1 MKTNFLTLLL
11 FGILIFLVLTNL
23 HSVSALTVS
32 SVSTSPS
39 EVEPGKTVD
48 ITIRL
53 ENDGNE
59 DIEDVSVSLIFRELI
74 KDSFGNVVSVNEVP
88 FAPFDSSSEVSFDE
102 IREDKSKEAE
112 FEIIALSDA
121 KSGVYKIPLQITYT
135 ENSQTKTKSSLISI
149 TVNSKPIID
158 VQPADSLLIK
168 GQEGKIDVKIVNK
181 GLSDIKFLEVE
192 IGNSGVFSLT
202 SSNKVY
208 IGDLDSNDFDT
219 AEFKAFFKETSPTNL
234 NVPVKIIYKDTFNKE
249 YTEDYTLP
257 LRVYTKEQAIQLG
270 LLKKS
275 NTTTY
280 IIVVIVLIIIYIVYR
295 KIKKRRKLRKA
306 REVKGG

>member
-1 MKTNFLTLLL
+1 MKTQTKIIIALVILAIYLLSML
-11 FGILIFLVLTNL
+11 GLA
-23 HSVSALTVS
+23 SALTIS

-59 DIEDVSVSLIFRELI
+59 DIEDVSVSLIFKELI

-102 IREDKSKEAE
+102 IIEDKSKEAE
-112 FEIIALSDA
+112 FGIIALSDT

-135 ENSQTKTKSSLISI
+135 ENSNTKTKSSLISI

-192 IGNSGVFSLT
+192 IGNSGAFSLT
-202 SSNKVY
+202 SSSKVY

-219 AEFKAFFKETSPTNL
+219 AEFQAFFKENSPTNL
-234 NVPVKIIYKDTFNKE
+234 NVPIKIIYKDTFNKE
-249 YTEDYTLP
+249 YTEDFIIP
-257 LRVYTKEQAIQLG
+257 VKVYSQQDAINFG
-270 LLKKS
+270 LIAKS

-280 IIVVIVLIIIYIVYR
+280 VIVVVVLIIIWFVYR
-295 KIKKRRKLRKA
+295 RIKKRRKMKKV
-306 REVKGG
+306 EG